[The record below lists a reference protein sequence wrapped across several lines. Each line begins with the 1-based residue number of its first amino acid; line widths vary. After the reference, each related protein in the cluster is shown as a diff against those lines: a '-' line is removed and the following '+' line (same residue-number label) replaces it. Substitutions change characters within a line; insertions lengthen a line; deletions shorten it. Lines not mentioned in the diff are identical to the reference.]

1 MTKQDHGI
9 TRRGFVGAAAAA
21 TVGSV
26 FAAAGLAG
34 CGSQP
39 KEEAK
44 PKEDPEPKK
53 EEAPKETP
61 EPKAA
66 AEEKPA
72 VAQPAEL
79 NPQDESYDKCTTD
92 FAPLFEPLNIG
103 KLTLRNRIV
112 KSPGGSDTWAP
123 EGDQLNENYLTY
135 YENFAKG
142 GAAMV
147 FVESAISKFFSIK
160 IKDGE
165 RSVSGWLLEDFS
177 KIPTLMAPVVERVH
191 KHDAYIGFQLA
202 AGSADIPTMTLE
214 DIEWLQNTMVDVA
227 VQIKEA
233 GFDIIELHSSA
244 TQLMKNMLTARVNT
258 REDQYGADT
267 LENRTRFTCE
277 VIQKIKEAC
286 GADFPIQVLMDACE
300 ENDAKLGDNDNFITL
315 EESIENAKMFEAAGA
330 DTIYLRQSVPGMHI
344 AQFAPDL
351 MHSGYRCN
359 GVTGFGTQV
368 DFSQHFG
375 GTLDGRYSGCGML
388 LPACAE
394 FKKNLK
400 IPVSAAGYL
409 DPRTAPDLIVGAIA
423 NGELDYIMTT
433 RPLTVDPEL
442 PNKLK
447 EGRRDEVAPCTRCMH
462 CHNKGGDP
470 TYDYTGKGVEL
481 CRVNA
486 ATQRAYTEVMPEGY
500 EPLPAE
506 TKKTVMVIGGGPAG
520 MEAARIAAQRGHE
533 VTLYEKGAALGGLLP
548 MARAFKGN
556 HERLSDLVDYLTRQQ
571 ELKGVTVKT
580 GTEVTA
586 DMVKSENPDA
596 VIVAVGGQRES
607 KLKGTGKVNVLSV
620 EQAGGSDVGENVVIC
635 GANAQAVDCALFLL
649 AEGKKVQMVHEGLR
663 SDIDKEQSTWVR
675 TFVTPQLYAKGV
687 KVWNSTTVDGLTDA
701 GLAITNSMGAK
712 KTLACDTVIECYD
725 MVPNKALA
733 DALSS
738 FEVYTVGDCDTPFN
752 IAQAIASG
760 NLAAR
765 KL

>member
-1 MTKQDHGI
+1 MANQEHTI
-9 TRRGFVGAAAAA
+9 SRRGFVGAAGVAAM
-21 TVGSV
+21 GSAL
-26 FAAAGLAG
+26 AAVGLATG
-34 CGSQP
+34 CSQAP
-39 KEEAK
+39 KQ
-44 PKEDPEPKK
+44 
-53 EEAPKETP
+53 EAPKGEV
-61 EPKAA
+61 KAD
-66 AEEKPA
+66 AEEKPTTPEEK
-72 VAQPAEL
+72 PAEAPTSPADTMVPEL
-79 NPQDESYDKCTTD
+79 NPQDESYDTFTTD
-92 FAPLFEPLNIG
+92 YAPLFEPLNIG

-112 KSPGGSDTWAP
+112 KSPAGSDTWKP

-142 GAAMV
+142 GAALV

-165 RSVSGWLLEDFS
+165 RTATGWLLEDMS
-177 KIPTLMAPVVERVH
+177 KIPDLMAPVVERVH
-191 KHDAYIGFQLA
+191 KHDAYIGFQLS

-214 DIEWLQNTMVDVA
+214 DIEWLQNTMVEVA
-227 VQIKEA
+227 TQIQAA
-233 GFDIIELHSSA
+233 GFDIIELHASA
-244 TQLMKNMLTARVNT
+244 TQLMKNMMTKRVNT

-315 EESIENAKMFEAAGA
+315 EESIQNAQMFERAGA

-351 MHSGYRCN
+351 MHSGYHCN

-388 LPACAE
+388 LPAAAE
-394 FKKNLK
+394 FKKNLN

-409 DPRTAPDLIVGAIA
+409 DPRTAPDLITNAIA
-423 NGELDYIMTT
+423 AGEIDYIMTT

-462 CHNKGGDP
+462 CHNKGGDA
-470 TYDYTGKGVEL
+470 TYDYTGKGAEL

-486 ATQRAYTEVMPEGY
+486 VTQRAYTEDMPEGY
-500 EPLPAE
+500 ELLPAE
-506 TKKTVMVIGGGPAG
+506 TKKKVMVIGGGPAG
-520 MEAARIAAQRGHE
+520 MEAARIAAERGHD
-533 VTLYEKGAALGGLLP
+533 VTLYEKKGSLGGMLP
-548 MARAFKGN
+548 TASAFKGN
-556 HERLSDLVDYLTRQQ
+556 HERLGDLVDYLTRQQ

-580 GTEVTA
+580 NTEVTA
-586 DMVKSENPDA
+586 DMVKSESPDA
-596 VIVAVGGQRES
+596 VIVAVGGLRES
-607 KLKGTGKVNVLSV
+607 KLKGSGNVQVLGMD
-620 EQAGGSDVGENVVIC
+620 QIAGSEMGESVVIC
-635 GANAQAVDCALFLL
+635 GANAQATDLALYLL
-649 AEGKKVQMVHEGLR
+649 ARGKKVQMVHEGLR

-687 KVWNSTTVDGLTDA
+687 KVWNGTTVDGLSA
-701 GLAITNSMGAK
+701 EGLSVTNSMGAK
-712 KTLACDTVIECYD
+712 KTIACDTVIECYD

>member
-1 MTKQDHGI
+1 MTKQNHAAI
-9 TRRGFVGAAAAA
+9 SRRGFVGAAAVA
-21 TVGSV
+21 TMGSALI
-26 FAAAGLAG
+26 AAAGLTSG
-34 CGSQP
+34 CSTQP
-39 KEEAK
+39 KAGTKTDDVTAEA
-44 PKEDPEPKK
+44 
-53 EEAPKETP
+53 EASPLDTLVP
-61 EPKAA
+61 
-66 AEEKPA
+66 
-72 VAQPAEL
+72 EL
-79 NPQDESYDKCTTD
+79 NPQDESYTTYTTD
-92 FAPLFEPLNIG
+92 YAPLFEPLSLG

-123 EGDQLNENYLTY
+123 EGNQLNENYLTY

-142 GAAMV
+142 GASLV
-147 FVESAISKFFSIK
+147 FVESAIAKFFSIK

-165 RSVSGWLLEDFS
+165 RTAGGWLLEDFS
-177 KIPTLMAPVVERVH
+177 KIPELMAPVVERVH
-191 KHDAYIGFQLA
+191 KHDAYIGFQLS
-202 AGSADIPTMTLE
+202 AGTADIPTMTLE
-214 DIEWLQNTMVDVA
+214 DIEWLQDTMVEVA
-227 VQIKEA
+227 TQIKNA
-233 GFDIIELHSSA
+233 GFDIIELHASA
-244 TQLMKNMLTARVNT
+244 TQLMKNMMTARINT

-277 VIQKIKEAC
+277 VIKKIKEAC
-286 GADFPIQVLMDACE
+286 GADFPIQILMDACE

-315 EESIENAKMFEAAGA
+315 EESIQNAQMFEAAGA
-330 DTIYLRQSVPGMHI
+330 DSFYLRQSVPGMHI

-388 LPACAE
+388 LPAAAE
-394 FKKNLK
+394 FKKSLK
-400 IPVSAAGYL
+400 GTVSAAGYL
-409 DPRTAPDLIVGAIA
+409 DPRTAPDLITNAIA

-506 TKKTVMVIGGGPAG
+506 TKKKVLVVGGGPAG

-533 VTLYEKGAALGGLLP
+533 VTLYEKGSSLGGMLRE
-548 MARAFKGN
+548 ASAFKGN
-556 HERLSDLVDYLTRQQ
+556 HERLTDLIDYLVRQQ
-571 ELKGVTVKT
+571 ELKGVAVVTD
-580 GTEVTA
+580 TEVTA
-586 DMVKSENPDA
+586 DLVKSEKPDA
-596 VIVAVGGQRES
+596 VIIAVGGQRVS
-607 KLKGTGKVNVLSV
+607 KLSGNATVNVLSV
-620 EQAGGSDVGENVVIC
+620 DDAASSEVGENVVIC
-635 GANAQAVDCALFLL
+635 GANAQATDCALYLL
-649 AEGKKVQMVHEGLR
+649 AHGKKVQMVHEGLR

-687 KVWNSTTVDGLTDA
+687 KVWNSTKVDGLSEA
-701 GLAITNSMGAK
+701 GLAVTNSMGAK
-712 KTLACDTVIECYD
+712 KTIPCDTVIECYD
-725 MVPNKALA
+725 MMPNTDLA
-733 DALSS
+733 SALSS
-738 FEVYTVGDCDTPFN
+738 FEVYAVGDCDAPFN